1 MNLFL
6 LVTMVAYTRIVTLI
20 MFYLLYPLLFR
31 NTKSVRKKYH
41 RLYPQQNISMLKNQT
56 IFFYKIIIVKSL
68 KYRIFHTNGVF
79 SYFYLKTR

>member
-1 MNLFL
+1 MNMFL

-31 NTKSVRKKYH
+31 NTKSVRK
-41 RLYPQQNISMLKNQT
+41 NIIGCTHSKIMLKNQT

-68 KYRIFHTNGVF
+68 KYRICHTNGVF
-79 SYFYLKTR
+79 SYF